1 MFYRF
6 LADLIVVIHL
16 AYVALVA
23 GGMLLI
29 LVGAWAGWQWVRN
42 FWFRAVHFLMI
53 AVVAAE
59 SLLGIVC
66 PLTDWEARLREAGGE
81 EGAAGS
87 FVGRMVHA
95 VMFYDFPEWVFAVA
109 YCLFGLAVLATLVL
123 VPPRWPRFRRA
134 SRSPP
139 RGNGRHS

>member
-1 MFYRF
+1 MFFYRF

-16 AYVALVA
+16 AYVSFVA
-23 GGMLLI
+23 GGLLLI
-29 LVGAWAGWQWVRN
+29 LVGAWAGWQWIRN
-42 FWFRAVHFLMI
+42 FWFRAAHFLMI

-66 PLTDWEARLREAGGE
+66 PLTDWEYELRVLGGE
-81 EGAAGS
+81 EGTPGS

-95 VMFYDFPEWVFAVA
+95 VMFYEAPERVFTVA
-109 YCLFGLAVLATLVL
+109 YCVFGLAVLATLVL

-134 SRSPP
+134 P
-139 RGNGRHS
+139 RRN